1 MLKAILSTMGSLL
14 TPTLIRVVAY
24 GGAGIFALIG
34 AYNMGIDKMEK
45 KYLRNQLELQEKV
58 QKFNKKFNLELDAQA
73 IIDQALAEK
82 LKEDDE
88 EAVND
93 SESTNRCI
101 GVDGLRR
108 LNQGFG
114 HSTAPIEVD
123 PAVSGPSED
132 QPKPES

>member
-1 MLKAILSTMGSLL
+1 MLKAILSTTASLL

-34 AYNMGIDKMEK
+34 AYNMGVDKMEK

-88 EAVND
+88 KAVED
-93 SESTNRCI
+93 TESTNRCI
-101 GVDGLRR
+101 GIDGLRR

-114 HSTAPIEVD
+114 HSTAPVEAD
-123 PAVSGPSED
+123 PTVSGAGAD
-132 QPKPES
+132 KPKS